1 MEYQQLITE
10 NQRLA
15 VLKFLRDDNDYTQN
29 TSILQDGL
37 TAIGLDISRDK
48 LETEVSWLAEQ
59 GLVEIEHYR
68 TVTVVKLTG
77 RGLDVAEGRARVPGV
92 KRPHP
97 V

>member
-1 MEYQQLITE
+1 MEYRQLITE

-15 VLKFLRDDNDYTQN
+15 VLKFLKDDGDYTLN

-48 LETEVSWLAEQ
+48 LETEVNWLKEQ
-59 GLVEIEHYR
+59 GLVEIEHYCS
-68 TVTVVKLTG
+68 VTVVKLTG
-77 RGLDVAEGRARVPGV
+77 RGLDVAEGRAIVPGV
-92 KRPHP
+92 KRPRP

>member
-92 KRPHP
+92 KRPRL

>member
-77 RGLDVAEGRARVPGV
+77 RGLDVTEGRARVPGV
-92 KRPHP
+92 KRPRP

>member
-77 RGLDVAEGRARVPGV
+77 RGLDVAEGRARVPGF
-92 KRPHP
+92 KRPRP